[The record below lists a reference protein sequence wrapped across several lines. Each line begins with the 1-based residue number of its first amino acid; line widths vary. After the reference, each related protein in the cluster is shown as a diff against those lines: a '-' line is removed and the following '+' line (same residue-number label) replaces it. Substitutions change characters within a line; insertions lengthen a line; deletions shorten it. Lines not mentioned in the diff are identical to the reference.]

1 MNAEITWEE
10 IKQYLWKYVGVS
22 WTVPKKGRTYI
33 CFKWPVAAGVGAAL
47 LLLGLW
53 WG

>member
-1 MNAEITWEE
+1 MNAEIGLDDVKEY
-10 IKQYLWKYVGVS
+10 IWKWIGVS

-33 CFKWPVAAGVGAAL
+33 CFKWPTAAIVGGAL
-47 LLLGLW
+47 FLIGLW